1 MYTKYK
7 MKLNAT
13 NRNTLTAIAIV
24 FCLIVII
31 STIRLPKRSAYVPRQ
46 IETEPLTGK
55 ESFFDL
61 ESSLDCVPGSENP
74 AYYANTKGPGGICG
88 DQKWVKDQA
97 DAKIVGGIGGSL
109 I

>member
-1 MYTKYK
+1 

-13 NRNTLTAIAIV
+13 NRNTLTAIVIV
-24 FCLIVII
+24 FCLLSVLV
-31 STIRLPKRSAYVPRQ
+31 TFAGARVRSEYQPRPIN
-46 IETEPLTGK
+46 IETSEEGEASL
-55 ESFFDL
+55 FDL
-61 ESSLDCVPGSENP
+61 PHTIDCVPGSKQS
-74 AYYANTKGPGGICG
+74 AYYTKSLSPGGICG